1 MATSRYNNDLQV
13 TSMREKG
20 KRLSTAQGV
29 VAIRAAIKNGTA
41 PIVRQIIATGSDRL
55 DTLAGDVYGDAH
67 YWWVLAAASSIG
79 WGLQV
84 PTGTVINVLNL
95 SDVIRE
101 VG

>member
-1 MATSRYNNDLQV
+1 MATSRYNNDIQI
-13 TSMREKG
+13 TSDAAKG

-29 VAIRAAIKNGTA
+29 VTLRAAIKNGTA
-41 PIVRQIIATGSDRL
+41 PIVRQVIVTGSDRL
-55 DTLAGDVYGDAH
+55 DSLAGVIYGDAR
-67 YWWVLAAASSIG
+67 YWWVLAAASSVG

-84 PTGTVINVLNL
+84 PAGTVINVLNL